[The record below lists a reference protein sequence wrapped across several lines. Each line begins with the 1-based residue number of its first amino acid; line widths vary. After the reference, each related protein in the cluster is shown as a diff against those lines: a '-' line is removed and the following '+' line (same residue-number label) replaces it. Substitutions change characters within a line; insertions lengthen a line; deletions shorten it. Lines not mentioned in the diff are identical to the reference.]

1 MYHMRWWRLAG
12 CEPSYAGAGCGA
24 SCAQRA
30 AGERRPFGW
39 SHGRGFGMRMEM
51 RGHGHGHGGIGVRRP
66 LRFLA
71 WKLELDDE
79 QLGEVAR
86 VLADLKT
93 ERAQGEVDRAKGLAA
108 LADAVAG
115 ERFDASRATEGA
127 ASRVSSA
134 ERMRDATVKA
144 LEGLHALLTAEQR
157 KTLAYLIR
165 TGAIS
170 F

>member
-1 MYHMRWWRLAG
+1 M
-12 CEPSYAGAGCGA
+12 
-24 SCAQRA
+24 
-30 AGERRPFGW
+30 
-39 SHGRGFGMRMEM
+39 
-51 RGHGHGHGGIGVRRP
+51 GVRRP

-71 WKLELDDE
+71 WKLELDEE

-93 ERAQGEVDRAKGLAA
+93 ERAQGEVDREKGLAA

-115 ERFDASRATEGA
+115 DHFDAARAAAGA
-127 ASRVSSA
+127 ASRVASA
-134 ERMRDATVKA
+134 ERLRDATVKA

-165 TGAIS
+165 TGGIS